1 MGNFIGSPIEIIIV
15 QAFVDT
21 YSPKEYGRVVSVLE
35 DHLFSILDSCLLPIL
50 IPYMLPAWNLCEDQK
65 ADAVTFVYEVSAL
78 RIVAGPY
85 SIAAQFILQ
94 CPGILP
100 LHSLRCS
107 VADVGPALVAV
118 KAVEEELLSI

>member
-15 QAFVDT
+15 QAFVDP

-50 IPYMLPAWNLCEDQK
+50 IPYMLPAWNFCEDQK
-65 ADAVTFVYEVSAL
+65 SDAVTFIYEVSAL
-78 RIVAGPY
+78 WVVAGPY
-85 SIAAQFILQ
+85 SIAAKFKLQ

-100 LHSLRCS
+100 LHSLWSS
-107 VADVGPALVAV
+107 VTYVGPALMAV

>member
-1 MGNFIGSPIEIIIV
+1 
-15 QAFVDT
+15 
-21 YSPKEYGRVVSVLE
+21 
-35 DHLFSILDSCLLPIL
+35 
-50 IPYMLPAWNLCEDQK
+50 MLPAWNLCEDQK

-85 SIAAQFILQ
+85 SIAAQLIFQ
-94 CPGILP
+94 GSGIFS